1 MNFMNVL
8 KKFPL
13 SAESIKRVKSNPGKF
28 WLIVLFDVMFLATV
42 YVLQNMGKY
51 LAYTMTIPFITS
63 FIVLAFIFFIAH
75 YLLLLFA
82 YSFFK
87 YCILDS
93 IRSLFAKSAF
103 SFKRLGE
110 FYALNISIT
119 AIFLI
124 FIFVIGL
131 ALGSIKY
138 EYAPYLFIVFA
149 IAFFLI
155 LYTTLSLSHSFFYNG
170 SSVIGSMK
178 KGFATTFIKFRHYK
192 EIILVMVIAALAL
205 WILFAGS
212 GYIVRLVGSKNY
224 MLYLNLYSY
233 LTNATLVV
241 LDILF
246 YFVILINSISFYAVA
261 KEQSQAP

>member
-1 MNFMNVL
+1 
-8 KKFPL
+8 
-13 SAESIKRVKSNPGKF
+13 
-28 WLIVLFDVMFLATV
+28 
-42 YVLQNMGKY
+42 
-51 LAYTMTIPFITS
+51 
-63 FIVLAFIFFIAH
+63 
-75 YLLLLFA
+75 
-82 YSFFK
+82 
-87 YCILDS
+87 
-93 IRSLFAKSAF
+93 
-103 SFKRLGE
+103 
-110 FYALNISIT
+110 
-119 AIFLI
+119 
-124 FIFVIGL
+124 
-131 ALGSIKY
+131 
-138 EYAPYLFIVFA
+138 
-149 IAFFLI
+149 
-155 LYTTLSLSHSFFYNG
+155 
-170 SSVIGSMK
+170 MK